1 MKRPY
6 LKVEFLAPK
15 EKTKM
20 KTFLLKTK
28 DGETINKV
36 NSIDFDEAIIYFAKV
51 KKLTKNKLL
60 EIYQIVEE

>member
-1 MKRPY
+1 
-6 LKVEFLAPK
+6 
-15 EKTKM
+15 M

-28 DGETINKV
+28 SGETINRV
-36 NSIDFDEAIIYFAKV
+36 DSIDFDEALIYFAKV